1 MKKTHDKFP
10 YKILKKVYR
19 PDPTFRFTSRFI
31 NTITVGVVAL
41 YYVFLYWT
49 YKIAMVSSQWIS
61 YIPSS
66 IDTGKLEIN
75 IGEFIC
81 KYVPDACLEQLAD
94 IGPIKLPLPA
104 KIVAFLPSFRSSLMA
119 ACIVP
124 LFGSALVCIVQVFLL
139 IRETKDNLIE
149 MYKGKCEFVKKA
161 SSLGK
166 NSIASSSFHFGGFV
180 FLIHNLNWENIL
192 FFNYF

>member
-1 MKKTHDKFP
+1 
-10 YKILKKVYR
+10 
-19 PDPTFRFTSRFI
+19 
-31 NTITVGVVAL
+31 
-41 YYVFLYWT
+41 
-49 YKIAMVSSQWIS
+49 MVSSQWIS

-75 IGEFIC
+75 IGEFVC

-94 IGPIKLPLPA
+94 IGPIKLPLPD

-124 LFGSALVCIVQVFLL
+124 LFGSALVCVLQVFFL

-180 FLIHNLNWENIL
+180 F
-192 FFNYF
+192 F